1 MDGFELTQPRF
12 KAYILPNAPLQKLAD
27 GFRDPRVW
35 VRNEYGQWI
44 KDNIWDHN

>member
-27 GFRDPRVW
+27 GFRWTATATSCCSPIFPTI
-35 VRNEYGQWI
+35 G
-44 KDNIWDHN
+44 